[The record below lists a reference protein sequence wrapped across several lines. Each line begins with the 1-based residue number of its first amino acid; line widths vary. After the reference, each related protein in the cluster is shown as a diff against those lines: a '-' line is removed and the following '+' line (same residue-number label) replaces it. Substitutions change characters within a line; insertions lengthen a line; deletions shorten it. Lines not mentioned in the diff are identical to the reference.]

1 MKSETKM
8 RNRDLFMD
16 MIRRPKDQ
24 KMALVWTGVSGLSF
38 AVVLILEL
46 FK

>member
-1 MKSETKM
+1 MKGEMKM

-16 MIRRPKDQ
+16 MIRRPRDQ
-24 KMALVWTGVSGLSF
+24 KTALIWFGVSGLSF
-38 AVVLILEL
+38 ATVFILEL